1 MCAGSFLLDL
11 GRRIAGHAKEYM
23 AAAWAGGERSSSH
36 ASDEEEGAS
45 VVVPLH
51 GPWGSPRS
59 WSTAPL
65 TP

>member
-11 GRRIAGHAKEYM
+11 GRRIAGHAKEYT

-45 VVVPLH
+45 SAFVEH
-51 GPWGSPRS
+51 
-59 WSTAPL
+59 STLNPVSIL
-65 TP
+65 PKEI